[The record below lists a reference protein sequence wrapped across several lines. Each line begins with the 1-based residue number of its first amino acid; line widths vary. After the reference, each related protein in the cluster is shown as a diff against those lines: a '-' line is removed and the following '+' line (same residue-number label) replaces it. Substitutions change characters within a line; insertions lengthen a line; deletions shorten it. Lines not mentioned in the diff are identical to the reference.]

1 MNPLCPNC
9 KDILEQ
15 VTISSERDNHV
26 IQMHYSSER
35 VQNKS
40 TFTNNIQL
48 HFFFQEVVEKLR
60 SGVLEKAT
68 HRRRLNYFYK
78 FDFIVGNFPNWQS
91 AQLGSAQITV
101 VVDFYPKG

>member
-1 MNPLCPNC
+1 MIFVSPVTVMSDDPRPLPTEGSVHLDVHNIDDCEFLEKLRIMNPLCPDC

-48 HFFFQEVVEKLR
+48 HFFF
-60 SGVLEKAT
+60 
-68 HRRRLNYFYK
+68 
-78 FDFIVGNFPNWQS
+78 
-91 AQLGSAQITV
+91 
-101 VVDFYPKG
+101 